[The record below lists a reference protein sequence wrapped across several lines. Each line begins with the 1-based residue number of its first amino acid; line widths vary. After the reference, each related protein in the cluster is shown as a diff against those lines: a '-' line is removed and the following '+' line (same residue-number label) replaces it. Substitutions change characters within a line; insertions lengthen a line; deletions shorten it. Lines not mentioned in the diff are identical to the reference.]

1 MDLDNKTHPK
11 LTQDE
16 LIQQF
21 NNIVGTKKVLTKLTQ
36 TAYYRSGFRSGN
48 GTALAVVFPNSILEQ
63 WKLIEV
69 CVKANCIIIMQAAKT
84 GLTEGSSPSGDE
96 YDRNVVIINTLA
108 IKQIHLINDGKQAIS
123 LSGASLHSL
132 EERLTEVNRAPHSVI
147 GSSQIGATVVGG
159 IANNSGGALVKRGPA
174 YTEFALYAQVDKNG
188 KLHLVNHLGIDGL
201 GKTPEEILNNVQE
214 GNFDPINIQH
224 GTGMASD
231 HEYVDRVR
239 DIESD
244 IPSRYNADS
253 RRLFETS
260 GCAGKLGVFAVRTD
274 TYAVPDKEQVFY
286 LGTNNAEKLT
296 QLRKDILT
304 NFENLPEMAEYLH
317 RTIFK
322 ITESYGKDTFLSINY
337 LGTKNIPKFFAVK
350 AKVENLLKRL
360 PLLSDSLPDKIL
372 FYLSK
377 LFPQHLPKRMLE
389 FSDKY
394 EHHLILKMSDKGIA
408 EVQDYLKKHW
418 SKEYDSGFFACRTD
432 EGNKA
437 LLHRFAA
444 GAAAGR
450 YQMIHNNKVEGIL
463 SLDIALRRNDDDWV
477 EKLPQEISSNLVHVL
492 YYGHFMCNVFHQ
504 NYIFKKGTDRQK
516 MKSVMLAMLDD
527 KGAKYPAEHNV
538 GHLYEAENSLQ
549 RFYKKLDPTNAFNP
563 GIGKM
568 SKYQGHCSCCHL

>member
-1 MDLDNKTHPK
+1 M
-11 LTQDE
+11 TQDE

-21 NNIVGTKKVLTKLTQ
+21 KNIVGTKQVLTNSIK
-36 TAYYRSGFRSGN
+36 TAYYRSGFRSGS
-48 GTALAVVFPNSILEQ
+48 GTALAVVFPCTILEQ
-63 WKLIEV
+63 WKLIEL

-96 YDRNVVIINTLA
+96 YDRDVVIINTLA
-108 IKQIHLINDGKQAIS
+108 INQIYLINDDKQAIS

-132 EERLTEVNRAPHSVI
+132 EKKLIEVNRAPHSVI

-201 GKTPEEILNNVQE
+201 GETPEEILNNVQE
-214 GNFDPINIQH
+214 GNFNPVNIQH

-231 HEYVDRVR
+231 HEYIDRVR
-239 DIESD
+239 DTKSD
-244 IPSRYNADS
+244 APSRYNADS
-253 RRLFETS
+253 RRLFEAS

-274 TYAVPDKEQVFY
+274 TFATPKQEKIFY
-286 LGTNNAEKLT
+286 LGTNNPSKLT

-304 NFENLPEMAEYLH
+304 NFKNLPEMAEYLH

-337 LGTKNIPKFFAVK
+337 LGTKNIPKFFAIK
-350 AKVENLLKRL
+350 AKIENLLKRL

-377 LFPQHLPKRMLE
+377 LVPQHLPKRMLK
-389 FSDKY
+389 FRDKY
-394 EHHLILKMSDKGIA
+394 EYHLILKMSDQGIDEA
-408 EVQDYLKKHW
+408 QDYLNQYW
-418 SKEYDSGFFACRTD
+418 DKEDDSDFFVCNTD
-432 EGNKA
+432 EGDKA
-437 LLHRFAA
+437 LLHRFSA

-450 YQMIHNNKVEGIL
+450 YQMIHSNKVEGVL
-463 SLDIALRRNDDDWV
+463 SLDIALRRNDNDWV
-477 EKLPQEISSNLVHVL
+477 EKLPKEISSNLVHVL

-516 MKSVMLAMLDD
+516 TKSLMLAMLDK

-538 GHLYEAENSLQ
+538 GHLYEAENNLQ
-549 RFYKKLDPTNAFNP
+549 KFYKKLDPTNTFNP

-568 SKYQGHCSCCHL
+568 NKYQGHCSCCNL

>member
-1 MDLDNKTHPK
+1 M
-11 LTQDE
+11 TQNE
-16 LIQQF
+16 LLKRFESI
-21 NNIVGTKKVLTKLTQ
+21 IGTKKVLTKSTK

-48 GTALAVVFPNSILEQ
+48 GTALAVVFPKTILEQ

-69 CVKANCIIIMQAAKT
+69 CVEANCIIIMQAAKT
-84 GLTEGSSPSGDE
+84 GLTEGSSPSGSD
-96 YDRNVVIINTLA
+96 YDRDVVIINTLK
-108 IKQIHLINDGKQAIS
+108 IKQIYLIDDGKQAVS

-132 EERLTEVNRAPHSVI
+132 EEKLTKVNRAPHSVI

-174 YTEFALYAQVDKNG
+174 YTEFALYVQVDKNG

-239 DIESD
+239 NVESD
-244 IPSRYNADS
+244 IPARYNADS
-253 RRLFETS
+253 RRLFEAS

-286 LGTNNAEKLT
+286 LGTNNAKKLT
-296 QLRKDILT
+296 KLRKDILT
-304 NFENLPEMAEYLH
+304 NFKNLPEMAEYLH

-360 PLLSDSLPDKIL
+360 PLLSDSLPDKFL

-408 EVQDYLKKHW
+408 EAQDYLKKHW

-444 GAAAGR
+444 
-450 YQMIHNNKVEGIL
+450 V
-463 SLDIALRRNDDDWV
+463 
-477 EKLPQEISSNLVHVL
+477 
-492 YYGHFMCNVFHQ
+492 
-504 NYIFKKGTDRQK
+504 
-516 MKSVMLAMLDD
+516 
-527 KGAKYPAEHNV
+527 
-538 GHLYEAENSLQ
+538 
-549 RFYKKLDPTNAFNP
+549 
-563 GIGKM
+563 
-568 SKYQGHCSCCHL
+568 

>member
-1 MDLDNKTHPK
+1 
-11 LTQDE
+11 
-16 LIQQF
+16 
-21 NNIVGTKKVLTKLTQ
+21 
-36 TAYYRSGFRSGN
+36 
-48 GTALAVVFPNSILEQ
+48 
-63 WKLIEV
+63 
-69 CVKANCIIIMQAAKT
+69 MQAAKT

-108 IKQIHLINDGKQAIS
+108 IKKIHLIDDGKQAIC

-174 YTEFALYAQVDKNG
+174 YTEFALYVQVDKNG

-224 GTGMASD
+224 GAGMASD

-239 DIESD
+239 NVESD
-244 IPSRYNADS
+244 IPARYNADS
-253 RRLFETS
+253 RRLFEAS

-418 SKEYDSGFFACRTD
+418 SKEYDSGFFVCRTD

-477 EKLPQEISSNLVHVL
+477 EKLPQEISSYLVHVL

-504 NYIFKKGTDRQK
+504 NYIFKKGTDRKK
-516 MKSVMLAMLDD
+516 MKSIMLAMLDV

-549 RFYKKLDPTNAFNP
+549 RFYKKLDPTNTFNP

-568 SKYQGHCSCCHL
+568 SKYQGHCNCCHS